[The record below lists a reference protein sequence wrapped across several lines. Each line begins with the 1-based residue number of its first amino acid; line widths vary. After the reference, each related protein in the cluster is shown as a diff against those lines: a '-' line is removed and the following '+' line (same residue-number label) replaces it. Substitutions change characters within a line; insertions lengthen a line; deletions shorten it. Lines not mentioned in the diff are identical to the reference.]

1 MAYEK
6 TPPSKPGS
14 SSVYLAQAWSDWAGG
29 VFGDCLLTVFDSA
42 TSDSA
47 ALVSAVLAHEM
58 FHCFQFDAYRT
69 LDLEAII
76 PAWVME
82 GQATWVGEEIGGP
95 SGVVGHWKKYLQ
107 APYVDLRQRTY
118 DAIGFYSHLAEIGV
132 EPWDIFRPMWDVG
145 TNTGALFDASGANRD
160 DFLYSWA
167 SSVHAPV
174 GSQRGLGHDGSRH
187 SAGVAYQPVNIVPR

>member
-1 MAYEK
+1 MAHRAELTADQRSAIDDYIKPPADATIITIPPAAQGRREIYPAAVDATQQAAIRAQLVKFRIDIATSLGHDFEGEVKVAYEK

-82 GQATWVGEEIGGP
+82 GQAAWVGEEIGGP

-118 DAIGFYSHLAEIGV
+118 
-132 EPWDIFRPMWDVG
+132 
-145 TNTGALFDASGANRD
+145 
-160 DFLYSWA
+160 
-167 SSVHAPV
+167 
-174 GSQRGLGHDGSRH
+174 
-187 SAGVAYQPVNIVPR
+187 